1 MLDKYSLGVYNADRK
16 GDERMENTCP
26 CGRKTE
32 RSAAQKKAL
41 MNRLKRIEGQ
51 IRGLEAMLENDAYC
65 NDILQQSAAA
75 GAAINAFNRELLG
88 NHIRGCVVEDLH
100 AGRDEIVDEL
110 IATVQKLMK

>member
-1 MLDKYSLGVYNADRK
+1 MLDKYPLGVYNADRK

-26 CGRKTE
+26 CCRKTE